1 MLETHILFYRRSYTI
16 ASVCIPLLYR
26 ALYVMVDRDW
36 IALAGFDDILSVD
49 REPSKANLNIPP
61 ELGQQDLNPDDDQ
74 KRCLRISSISKKL
87 NDFGTMPGS
96 RFYHQRLSSTDSAQK
111 KTQ

>member
-1 MLETHILFYRRSYTI
+1 
-16 ASVCIPLLYR
+16 
-26 ALYVMVDRDW
+26 MVDRDW

-61 ELGQQDLNPDDDQ
+61 ELGQQDLMPTTTKKEDVFV
-74 KRCLRISSISKKL
+74 LLLSPKKL

-96 RFYHQRLSSTDSAQK
+96 RFYHQRLSRQLSQPKKRRKGSNCNGIEMAQPSGD
-111 KTQ
+111 QSQLRP